1 MYKRLP
7 IVVALIF
14 CIRATCLSRAS
25 NNGVHGSWQ
34 TRPWFNSTFE
44 WNAKSGSSVAGPE
57 VVALDSETYMAPGF
71 LDSNALSPGL
81 MMMNLFRFPGPIVIP
96 GMIPLLL
103 DTIMHIPYL
112 YTFISCRNHGCFL
125 INIYSNGYIMYT
137 HSVCICQRRTEA
149 GTNNRCLRILV
160 FYYRRRKDNPIN
172 THRYKFIIAIITATT
187 RHITSTA
194 YYTYPP
200 GVALAM

>member
-34 TRPWFNSTFE
+34 TRPWFNTFE

-112 YTFISCRNHGCFL
+112 
-125 INIYSNGYIMYT
+125 
-137 HSVCICQRRTEA
+137 
-149 GTNNRCLRILV
+149 
-160 FYYRRRKDNPIN
+160 
-172 THRYKFIIAIITATT
+172 
-187 RHITSTA
+187 
-194 YYTYPP
+194 
-200 GVALAM
+200 

>member
-25 NNGVHGSWQ
+25 NNGVHGLWQ

-44 WNAKSGSSVAGPE
+44 WNAKSGSSVAGQE

-81 MMMNLFRFPGPIVIP
+81 MMMNLFRFPVPIVIP
-96 GMIPLLL
+96 GMIRLLL

-112 YTFISCRNHGCFL
+112 C
-125 INIYSNGYIMYT
+125 T
-137 HSVCICQRRTEA
+137 HS
-149 GTNNRCLRILV
+149 
-160 FYYRRRKDNPIN
+160 
-172 THRYKFIIAIITATT
+172 
-187 RHITSTA
+187 S
-194 YYTYPP
+194 
-200 GVALAM
+200 VAEIMDAF

>member
-25 NNGVHGSWQ
+25 NNRVHGSWQ

-44 WNAKSGSSVAGPE
+44 WNAKSGSSVAGQE

-81 MMMNLFRFPGPIVIP
+81 MMMNLFRFPVPIVIP

-125 INIYSNGYIMYT
+125 INIYINACMHVCMYACM
-137 HSVCICQRRTEA
+137 HVCMYHEA
-149 GTNNRCLRILV
+149 CIYL
-160 FYYRRRKDNPIN
+160 
-172 THRYKFIIAIITATT
+172 
-187 RHITSTA
+187 
-194 YYTYPP
+194 
-200 GVALAM
+200 

>member
-7 IVVALIF
+7 IVVAVIF
-14 CIRATCLSRAS
+14 CIRATCLLRAS

-34 TRPWFNSTFE
+34 TRPWFNTFE

-125 INIYSNGYIMYT
+125 INISLLLI
-137 HSVCICQRRTEA
+137 
-149 GTNNRCLRILV
+149 
-160 FYYRRRKDNPIN
+160 
-172 THRYKFIIAIITATT
+172 
-187 RHITSTA
+187 
-194 YYTYPP
+194 
-200 GVALAM
+200 